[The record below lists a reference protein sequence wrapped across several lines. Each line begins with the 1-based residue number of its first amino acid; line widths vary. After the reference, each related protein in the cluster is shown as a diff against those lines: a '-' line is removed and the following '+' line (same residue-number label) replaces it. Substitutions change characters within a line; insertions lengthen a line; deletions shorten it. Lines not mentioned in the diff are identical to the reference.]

1 MTDSNQS
8 STNRRQFLTAGA
20 TAGLALLAGCGS
32 TTGSNNSTN
41 GTPAS
46 TPIPTESGPA
56 RFARAALLGPS
67 QVTLGKPFRLT
78 LDVANIG
85 GETGTL
91 TTNIQVSDGRV
102 NIDQA
107 IERTI
112 DPGERV
118 KIETDPVQFDIAD
131 SYTFN
136 VGISKVSHTV
146 SVQPKTG
153 DFGTTFDL
161 SDTLKGAVKSIEFR
175 PGILYSPESSDQSY
189 LQKPS
194 SNRLLAVIRADLKNV
209 GSQTAALEGTFEL
222 TNGELRQTLGS
233 NTLLSAAKI
242 NGTPLIDLE
251 LSPRQQRSGW
261 LLGEIPRPKA
271 RKTVSVVY
279 QRDTFGTP
287 PELKWTSTPRQ
298 GTRDLPQF
306 AVENFQLPETAMQ
319 GEDAT
324 ANVTISNQGNSTRTF
339 QGLLETRVGESGDW
353 QSFAPITARVRPG
366 QSSQQ
371 NVTIN
376 SSSNGSVSYRLAPLD
391 KTKTVEYV
399 PPTFAFGES
408 YTTTENVEVTLSD
421 FQAADS
427 VAIENNYP
435 DSNNQVSPPTGERFV
450 LVNVE
455 ATAVGRSE
463 GTPFAKGFSL
473 RSGSKTF
480 EQASAVDQSL
490 VTPVEGSLY
499 SGVYDPDEGDMLS
512 GDLVFTV
519 PQQVPLGELTVEW
532 TSTDDSTGGN
542 SETARWTRGGRPS
555 Q

>member
-1 MTDSNQS
+1 MTDSDQS
-8 STNRRQFLTAGA
+8 STNRRQFLAAGA
-20 TAGLALLAGCGS
+20 TAGLTLLAGCGS

-41 GTPAS
+41 GTPTS
-46 TPIPTESGPA
+46 TAIPTTSGPA

-67 QVTLGKPFRLT
+67 TVTLGKPFRLT
-78 LDVANIG
+78 LEVANVG

-91 TTNIQVSDGRV
+91 TTNIQVSDGRSD
-102 NIDQA
+102 IDQP

-118 KIETDPVQFDIAD
+118 KIQTDPVQFDIAD

-146 SVQPKTG
+146 SVQPKTAA
-153 DFGTTFDL
+153 FGTTFDL
-161 SDTLKGAVKSIEFR
+161 SNRLKGTVKSIEFH
-175 PGILYSPESSDQSY
+175 PSILYSPASSDQSY

-194 SNRLLAVIRADLKNV
+194 SDQLLAVIRADLKNV
-209 GSQTAALEGTFEL
+209 GSQTTALEGSFEL

-233 NTLLSAAKI
+233 NTPLSAAKI
-242 NGTPLIDLE
+242 DGTPLIDLE

-271 RKTVSVVY
+271 RKAVSIIY
-279 QRDTFGTP
+279 QRDTVSTP
-287 PELKWTSTPRQ
+287 PEFKWTSTPRQ
-298 GTRDLPQF
+298 GTRNLPQF
-306 AVENFQLPETAMQ
+306 TVENFQLPNTAMQ

-324 ANVTISNQGNSTRTF
+324 ANVTISNEGNSTRTF
-339 QGLLETRVGESGDW
+339 QGLLETRVGENGDW
-353 QSFAPITARVRPG
+353 RSFAPITTRVRPG
-366 QSSQQ
+366 QSTQQ

-391 KTKTVEYV
+391 RTGSIEYV

-408 YTTTENVEVTLSD
+408 YTTTESVKVTLSD
-421 FQAADS
+421 FQAADT

-435 DSNNQVSPPTGERFV
+435 DSNDQVSPPTGEHFV

-463 GTPFAKGFSL
+463 GTPFADGFSL
-473 RSGSKTF
+473 RSGSETF
-480 EQASAVDQSL
+480 EQASKVNQSL
-490 VTPVEGSLY
+490 MTPVEGPLY
-499 SGVYDPDEGDMLS
+499 SGVYDPDEGETFS
-512 GDLVFTV
+512 GYLVFSV

-532 TSTDDSTGGN
+532 TSTDGSTGGT
-542 SETARWTRGGRPS
+542 SESARWTKGGS
-555 Q
+555 

>member
-1 MTDSNQS
+1 MTDPNQS
-8 STNRRQFLTAGA
+8 STNRRQFLAAAA

-41 GTPAS
+41 GTPTS
-46 TPIPTESGPA
+46 TPIPTTSGPA

-67 QVTLGKPFRLT
+67 TVTLGKPFRLT
-78 LDVANIG
+78 LEVANVG

-91 TTNIQVSDGRV
+91 TTNIQVSDGRSD
-102 NIDQA
+102 IDQP

-118 KIETDPVQFDIAD
+118 KIQTDPVQFDIAD

-146 SVQPKTG
+146 SVQPKTAA
-153 DFGTTFDL
+153 FGTTFDL
-161 SDTLKGAVKSIEFR
+161 SNRLKGTVKSIEFH
-175 PGILYSPESSDQSY
+175 PSILYSPASSDQSY

-194 SNRLLAVIRADLKNV
+194 SDQLLAVIRADLKNV
-209 GSQTAALEGTFEL
+209 GSQTTALEGSFEL

-233 NTLLSAAKI
+233 NTPLNAAKI
-242 NGTPLIDLE
+242 DGTPLIDLE

-271 RKTVSVVY
+271 RKAVSIIY
-279 QRDTFGTP
+279 QRDTVSTP
-287 PELKWTSTPRQ
+287 PEFKWTSTPRQ
-298 GTRDLPQF
+298 GTRNLPQF
-306 AVENFQLPETAMQ
+306 TVENFQLPNTAMQ

-324 ANVTISNQGNSTRTF
+324 ANVTISNEGNSTRTF
-339 QGLLETRVGESGDW
+339 QGLLETRVGENGDW
-353 QSFAPITARVRPG
+353 RSFAPITTRVRPG
-366 QSSQQ
+366 QSTQQ

-391 KTKTVEYV
+391 RTGSIEYV

-408 YTTTENVEVTLSD
+408 YTTTENVEVTLSE
-421 FQAADS
+421 FRTADT

-435 DSNNQVSPPTGERFV
+435 DSNEQVSPPTGERFI
-450 LVNVE
+450 LVHVE
-455 ATAVGRSE
+455 ATAVGRSG
-463 GTPFAKGFSL
+463 GTPFARGFSL
-473 RSGSKTF
+473 RNGSKTF
-480 EQASAVDQSL
+480 EQASAVDRSL

-499 SGVYDPDEGDMLS
+499 SGVYDPDENETFS
-512 GDLVFTV
+512 GYLAFSV

-532 TSTDDSTGGN
+532 TSADDSTGGT
-542 SETARWTRGGRPS
+542 SESARWTKGGS
-555 Q
+555 